1 MLLRYIHSVA
11 CASHKS
17 CIASCVW
24 LGNDIVSSSADH
36 VKSVDCVM
44 PVGFI
49 VFCLWIDFYIEHRAD
64 RVAAETHRSFA
75 EGGVEMMTKGIQ
87 LNSILK

>member
-1 MLLRYIHSVA
+1 
-11 CASHKS
+11 
-17 CIASCVW
+17 
-24 LGNDIVSSSADH
+24 
-36 VKSVDCVM
+36 M

-49 VFCLWIDFYIEHRAD
+49 GFCLWIDFYIEHRAD